1 MYGIRVALGHKS
13 RTFGY
18 PDPTLHVPTNPTAWT
33 VSTTS
38 RGQFRSTEVAERP
51 PGTPQ
56 ACWRWTTAVRP
67 REASIVQHSCLHA
80 DPTNVVASPS
90 SWSPQPRSPLRRAAS
105 SHYLRLAH
113 ITGRGSARYPLES
126 MAVVIVVRVRARH
139 CICARHDRVNSDIH
153 SYVRHPRSALSRFRD
168 TRRWGW
174 IRGTTW
180 NVWRRCMVCDSPR
193 MPSVGNSLSPSRA
206 HDSSLGGL
214 SALIYP
220 R

>member
-1 MYGIRVALGHKS
+1 MDGQHHIS
-13 RTFGY
+13 RT
-18 PDPTLHVPTNPTAWT
+18 
-33 VSTTS
+33 VSIHRGGRAVSWDATSIMAMEYSGGTS
-38 RGQFRSTEVAERP
+38 RSEHRARDRPGFPGPGCRRRRPRRRRRRRRP
-51 PGTPQ
+51 P
-56 ACWRWTTAVRP
+56 RRP
-67 REASIVQHSCLHA
+67 NKC
-80 DPTNVVASPS
+80 VVASPS
-90 SWSPQPRSPLRRAAS
+90 SWSPQPRFPRRRAAS
-105 SHYLRLAH
+105 IHYLRSEH
-113 ITGRGSARYPLES
+113 ITGRGPARYPHES

-139 CICARHDRVNSDIH
+139 CICARHDCVNSDIH

-206 HDSSLGGL
+206 HDSSSGGL